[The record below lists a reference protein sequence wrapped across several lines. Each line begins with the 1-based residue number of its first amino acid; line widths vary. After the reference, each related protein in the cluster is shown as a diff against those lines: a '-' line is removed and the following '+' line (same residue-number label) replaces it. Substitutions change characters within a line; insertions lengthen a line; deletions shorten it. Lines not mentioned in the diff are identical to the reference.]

1 MSRAAA
7 QEVIFMLGVL
17 LQSSRLGQFKLEI
30 SRKLEVRIAVSWSKQ
45 LNRTTTK
52 TCLRITLKC

>member
-1 MSRAAA
+1 
-7 QEVIFMLGVL
+7 MLGVL
-17 LQSSRLGQFKLEI
+17 LQSSKPGQFKLEI
-30 SRKLEVRIAVSWSKQ
+30 SRKLGVRIPVSWSEQ